1 MVEEKPLAAIDLGTN
16 SFHMIIV
23 RVRTNGTFEAIA
35 REKESVRLGNRLQE
49 NGPIDP
55 ESFRRGID
63 CLKRFKI
70 LAENAGAEIRAVA
83 TSALREASNQ
93 EDFLE
98 TTYQEAGISI
108 DVVSG
113 YEEARLIYF
122 GILQGIPVF
131 DRKIMMIDIGGGS
144 TEILVGHR
152 GNILFSKSFKLGAIR
167 LSEKFFKEETLS
179 NSDVRKCRL
188 YIEEMLLPFRKILRD
203 LKPDLVVGS
212 SGTIQ
217 SIAGMILASRGETE
231 EISLNNFSFTSSEFK
246 KIRNLILEADTSKK
260 RSKIPGLDSKR
271 ADIIVGGTLI
281 LEEIFD
287 LANVPAL
294 TVSEFA
300 LREGIVYDTIR
311 KWEHFE
317 NTEHSK
323 HLDDI
328 RQTAVHNFMKSFS
341 RDEEFSKH
349 VAELSLQIFD
359 QLKSLHKLGQEQREL
374 LEAASLLHE
383 IGQSI
388 SHSAY
393 HKHSY
398 YMIRN
403 SEMLLGFTF
412 LEIEI
417 IALTARYH
425 RKNTPKVKHRKF
437 NKLAEKNQNLVCQ
450 LSAILRI
457 SSALNRNRGGL
468 VSSVICK
475 IEKNQIRFILE
486 SDKGYDPSLEI
497 WAAEEQKI
505 AFEETFGYSAEFISG
520 NSR

>member
-1 MVEEKPLAAIDLGTN
+1 MVQEKPLAAIDLGTN

-49 NGPIDP
+49 GGPIDP
-55 ESFRRGID
+55 DSFRRGID
-63 CLKRFKI
+63 CLKRFKV

-93 EDFLE
+93 EEFLE
-98 TTYQEAGISI
+98 AAYQEAGISI

-167 LSEKFFKEETLS
+167 LTEKFFKEETLS
-179 NSDVRKCRL
+179 NSDIRKCRL

-217 SIAGMILASRGETE
+217 SIAGMILAARGETE
-231 EISLNNFSFTSSEFK
+231 EIPLNNFSFVTPEFK

-260 RSKIPGLDSKR
+260 RAKIPGLDAKR

-300 LREGIVYDTIR
+300 LREGIVYDAIR

-328 RQTAVHNFMKSFS
+328 RQTAVHNFMRAFS
-341 RDEEFSKH
+341 RDEEYSQH

-359 QLKSLHKLGQEQREL
+359 QLKGLHKLGQEQREL

-403 SEMLLGFTF
+403 SEMLVGFTF

-425 RKNTPKVKHRKF
+425 RKNTPKPKHREF
-437 NKLAEKNQNLVCQ
+437 NKIAEKNRSLVLQ

-475 IEKNQIRFILE
+475 IEKNRIQFALKT
-486 SDKGYDPSLEI
+486 SKGYDPSLEI
-497 WAAEEQKI
+497 WAAEEQKE
-505 AFEETFGYSAEFISG
+505 AFEETFGYSVVFTTAP
-520 NSR
+520 

>member
-1 MVEEKPLAAIDLGTN
+1 MVQEKPLAAIDLGTN

-23 RVRTNGTFEAIA
+23 RVRANGTFEAVA

-49 NGPIDP
+49 GGGIDS
-55 ESFRRGID
+55 ESFKRGID
-63 CLKRFKI
+63 CLKRFKV

-93 EDFLE
+93 EEFLE
-98 TTYQEAGISI
+98 AAYQEAGISI

-144 TEILVGHR
+144 TEVLVGHR

-167 LSEKFFKEETLS
+167 LTEKFFREETLS
-179 NSDVRKCRL
+179 NSDIRKCRL
-188 YIEEMLLPFRKILRD
+188 HIEEMLLPFRKILRD

-217 SIAGMILASRGETE
+217 AIAGMILASRGETE
-231 EISLNNFSFTSSEFK
+231 EISLNNFEFSTPEFK

-260 RSKIPGLDSKR
+260 RAKIPGLDIKR

-287 LANVPAL
+287 LANVQSL

-328 RQTAVHNFMKSFS
+328 RQTSVHNFMRAFS
-341 RDEEFSKH
+341 RDEEYSRH

-359 QLKSLHKLGQEQREL
+359 QLKGLHKLGQEQREL

-425 RKNTPKVKHRKF
+425 RKNTPRIKHREYSR
-437 NKLAEKNQNLVCQ
+437 LSEKNQTLVRQ

-468 VSSVICK
+468 VPNVICK
-475 IEKNQIRFILE
+475 IEKNRIRFLLKT
-486 SDKGYDPSLEI
+486 SKGYDPSLEI
-497 WAAEEQKI
+497 WAAEEQKS
-505 AFEETFGYSAEFISG
+505 AFEETYGYSVEFASAP
-520 NSR
+520 

>member
-1 MVEEKPLAAIDLGTN
+1 MVQEKPLAAIDLGTN

-23 RVRTNGTFEAIA
+23 RVRANGTFEAIA

-49 NGPIDP
+49 GGGIDSD
-55 ESFRRGID
+55 SFKRGID
-63 CLKRFKI
+63 CLKRFKV
-70 LAENAGAEIRAVA
+70 LAENAGAEVRAVA

-93 EDFLE
+93 EEFLE
-98 TTYQEAGISI
+98 AAYQDAGISI

-167 LSEKFFKEETLS
+167 LTEKFFKEETLS
-179 NSDVRKCRL
+179 NSDIRKCRL
-188 YIEEMLLPFRKILRD
+188 HIEEMLLPFRKILRD

-217 SIAGMILASRGETE
+217 AIAEMILASRGETE
-231 EISLNNFSFTSSEFK
+231 EISLNNFEFSTPEFK
-246 KIRNLILEADTSKK
+246 RMRNLILEADTSKK
-260 RSKIPGLDSKR
+260 RAKIPGLDAKR

-281 LEEIFD
+281 LEEVFD
-287 LANVPAL
+287 LANVQSL

-328 RQTAVHNFMKSFS
+328 RQTSVHNFMRAFS
-341 RDEEFSKH
+341 RDEEYSRH
-349 VAELSLQIFD
+349 VADLSLQIFD
-359 QLKSLHKLGQEQREL
+359 QLKGLHKLGQEQREL

-425 RKNTPKVKHRKF
+425 RKNTPRIKHREYSR
-437 NKLAEKNQNLVCQ
+437 LSEKNQTLVRQ

-468 VSSVICK
+468 VPNILCNV
-475 IEKNQIRFILE
+475 EKNRIRFVLKT
-486 SDKGYDPSLEI
+486 SKGYDPSLEI
-497 WAAEEQKI
+497 WAAEEQKP
-505 AFEETFGYSAEFISG
+505 AFEETYGYEIEFVAAP
-520 NSR
+520 

>member
-1 MVEEKPLAAIDLGTN
+1 MVQEKPLAAIDLGTN

-49 NGPIDP
+49 NGPIDSD
-55 ESFRRGID
+55 SFRRGID

-83 TSALREASNQ
+83 TSALREASNR
-93 EDFLE
+93 EEFLE
-98 TTYQEAGISI
+98 VVYQETGISI

-167 LSEKFFKEETLS
+167 LTEKFFQEEPLS
-179 NSDVRKCRL
+179 NSGIRKCRL
-188 YIEEMLLPFRKILRD
+188 FIEEMLLPFRKILRD

-217 SIAGMILASRGETE
+217 AIAGMILASRGESE
-231 EISLNNFSFTSSEFK
+231 EISLNNFSFLTSEFK
-246 KIRNLILEADTSKK
+246 KIRNLILEADTSRK
-260 RSKIPGLDSKR
+260 RTKIPGLDSKR
-271 ADIIVGGTLI
+271 ADIIIGGTLI

-317 NTEHSK
+317 SREHSK
-323 HLDDI
+323 HLDAI
-328 RQTAVHNFMKSFS
+328 RQTSVDNFMRAFS
-341 RDEEFSKH
+341 RDEEYSKH
-349 VAELSLQIFD
+349 VANLSLQIFD
-359 QLKSLHKLGQEQREL
+359 QLASMHKLGQEQREL

-425 RKNTPKVKHRKF
+425 RKNTPKLKHREF
-437 NKLAEKNQNLVCQ
+437 NKLAEKNRNLVCQ

-468 VSSVICK
+468 VPSVTCK
-475 IEKNQIRFILE
+475 TEKNQIRFVLHTN
-486 SDKGYDPSLEI
+486 KGYDPSLEI

-505 AFEETFGYSAEFISG
+505 AFEETFGYSVEFVTG
-520 NSR
+520 NVR